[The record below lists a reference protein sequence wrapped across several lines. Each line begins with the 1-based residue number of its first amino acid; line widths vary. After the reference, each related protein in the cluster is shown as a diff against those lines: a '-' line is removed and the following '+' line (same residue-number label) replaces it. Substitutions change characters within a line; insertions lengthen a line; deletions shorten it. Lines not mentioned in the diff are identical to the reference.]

1 MKNLV
6 FALLLLATAA
16 QARDLPSV
24 LLYNHDN
31 STVVL
36 GKNIE
41 RQRPL
46 ASITKLMTAMVS
58 LDQDADLRRTLQAG
72 SKRSVTRQ
80 QVFDLL
86 LIRSDN
92 SMAELLS
99 RDYPGG
105 RPAFIA
111 AMNRK
116 ARVLGMKDTNFA
128 DPSGI
133 SNNNV
138 STALDIHLMLKAAL
152 GYAAITE
159 ISPTRQKTIEVQG
172 RRRSHLTTIRN
183 TNHRLLFEFD
193 TAQVS
198 KTGFTSAAGRCIAMI
213 IERDGQRFSVVV
225 LGTHSV
231 EQRTRT
237 VEDLI
242 YNHAPT

>member
-6 FALLLLATAA
+6 FTLLLLATAV

-24 LLYNHDN
+24 LLYNHGN
-31 STVVL
+31 NTVVL

-58 LDQDADLRRTLQAG
+58 LDQDANLSRTIT
-72 SKRSVTRQ
+72 RSARQTMTRH

-116 ARVLGMKDTNFA
+116 ARALGMKDTNFA

-152 GYAAITE
+152 DYAAITE
-159 ISPTRQKTIEVQG
+159 ISPTKQKTIEVPG
-172 RRRSHLTTIRN
+172 RRHHQATIRN

-225 LGTHSV
+225 LGTQSV